1 MIFMLKCWGVKVLVS
16 ATCFEIYV
24 KQDEWCIN
32 NQMNWL
38 CGMYRNVNGIYL
50 VNAWVFK
57 VKILSSFTKIWHFH
71 NEILRTCAVPA
82 EYPWSTWARHSF
94 CWVFQLL
101 HHQCTYRQTGN
112 LGVSGSEGDEA
123 QTQKSGLRENH
134 AKTAFTLFIYSIK
147 QHGAWD
153 KWADT
158 RTRLWRR

>member
-82 EYPWSTWARHSF
+82 EYPWSTWPRHSF

-101 HHQCTYRQTGN
+101 HHQCTYRQRLETWEFMAQKEMKHK
-112 LGVSGSEGDEA
+112 LRSLGSE
-123 QTQKSGLRENH
+123 
-134 AKTAFTLFIYSIK
+134 KTMPKLHLLCSSTP
-147 QHGAWD
+147 
-153 KWADT
+153 
-158 RTRLWRR
+158 